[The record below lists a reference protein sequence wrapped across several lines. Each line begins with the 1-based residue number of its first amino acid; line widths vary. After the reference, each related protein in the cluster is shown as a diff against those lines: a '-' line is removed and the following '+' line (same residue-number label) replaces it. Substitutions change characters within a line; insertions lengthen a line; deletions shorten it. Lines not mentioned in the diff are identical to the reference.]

1 MMTAAV
7 PSATEPT
14 SFTTRDFRL
23 RSGVVMPEVTIA
35 YRTMGTLSPARDNAV
50 LITHGYTSGPD
61 MINPRG
67 LTGEGAWAQLVGPG
81 KPVDTNRY
89 FAICP
94 NMLGSSYG
102 STNAASIDAAT
113 GKPYG
118 PRFPDITV
126 SDIVATQRLLLN
138 DLGIDRFVAV
148 VGPSYG
154 GYQAFQWAVDYPTAM
169 RGIVAVVTS
178 PSVSRE
184 RSEGR
189 VANFRATL
197 AKNPNWNGGDYYETG
212 GVLETLTDIRAATL
226 KSYGIEARL
235 KQFMSDPVA
244 IEAAVR
250 KEAAQWAEVFD
261 ANSLIIL
268 ANALRSFDITPR
280 LSEIKAKVLFVLSR
294 TDLLF
299 PPEIAPGVMA
309 GLKGAGVD
317 ADYFLLD
324 SEYGHSASGLDA
336 HKWAPRLREFMES
349 L

>member
-1 MMTAAV
+1 MTAAQARTV
-7 PSATEPT
+7 DI
-14 SFTTRDFRL
+14 RNFRL
-23 RSGVVMPEVTIA
+23 KSGVVMPEVRIA
-35 YRTMGTLSPARDNAV
+35 YRTLGTLAPNRDNVV

-61 MINPRG
+61 MINPGG

-102 STNAASIDAAT
+102 STNAASHDPAT

-138 DLGIDRFVAV
+138 DFGVDKFVAV

-169 RGIVAVVTS
+169 RGIAPIVTS

-184 RSEGR
+184 RAEGR
-189 VANFRATL
+189 AANFRATL
-197 AKNPNWNGGDYYETG
+197 SQNPNWNGGDYYDTG
-212 GVLETLTDIRAATL
+212 GVLGTMTDIRVATL
-226 KSYGIEARL
+226 KLYGIEARL
-235 KQFMSDPVA
+235 RQSMSDPAAIEVA
-244 IEAAVR
+244 IRNEAM
-250 KEAAQWAEVFD
+250 QWSKGFD

-268 ANALRSFDITPR
+268 ANALRGFDVTPR
-280 LSEIKAKVLFVLSR
+280 FSEIKAKVLFVLSR
-294 TDLLF
+294 TDQLF
-299 PPEIAPGVMA
+299 PPGIAPGVME
-309 GLKGAGVD
+309 GLKDASVD

-336 HKWAPRLREFMES
+336 HKWAPRLRAFMES
-349 L
+349 LG